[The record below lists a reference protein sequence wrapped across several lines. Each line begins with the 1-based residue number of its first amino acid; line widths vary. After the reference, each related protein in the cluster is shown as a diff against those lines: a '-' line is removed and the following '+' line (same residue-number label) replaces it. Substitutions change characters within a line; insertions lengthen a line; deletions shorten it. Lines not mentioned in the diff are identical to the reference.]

1 MKLKNILY
9 SMMLGTAVL
18 TSATSCV
25 SDLDQYPQT
34 ETTSKDVYT
43 SLANY
48 EAVLGKIYA
57 AMVTSGQGKGG
68 DNKDMSSVLNS
79 GSGFD
84 YMRMFI
90 NMQECGTD
98 EFASTW
104 LTGEQTTGLT
114 YLSWDANDAWVSDMY
129 YRIYY
134 NIALCNEF
142 LRNANNANFSG
153 ADAEK
158 MKEYKAEVRFMR
170 ALFYYHA
177 LDFYRN
183 IPMVT
188 ENDPVGSYIPP
199 RYTPQQTFDYIE
211 SELKDCVGDMLPAST
226 CPYGQASQGAAY
238 TLLAKLY
245 LNSEVYTGVAKYAEC
260 KEACEKVMDMGYSL
274 ESDYSKLFNADND
287 KRTNEIIFALPVSAE
302 HTVSWGSS
310 TYLVCGQVSMSNAN
324 QNVADYGVTA
334 GWSEFRLR
342 PEFVDKFT
350 QTDIDGNGDKRCKF
364 FTNGQSKDISSMT
377 DEASGYLSEKWSNQK
392 DDGTTASNTADAGV
406 ETDFPLFRL
415 ADVYLMYAECVVR
428 CKDANDKPLDWDPW
442 NGGININD
450 QTVIESRKKG
460 AIYWINLLRE
470 RAYGKDENGNPRGQ
484 VWKENFSS
492 KEAFLQFILDE
503 RARELYHE
511 GYRRTDLI
519 RYGQFTTN
527 KYIWQWKGGV
537 HDGQAVDSKYNI
549 YPIPNTELTANPNLH
564 NDNY

>member
-9 SMMLGTAVL
+9 SMMMGTAVL
-18 TSATSCV
+18 TGTTSCV
-25 SDLDQYPQT
+25 SDLDQYPHT
-34 ETTSKDVYT
+34 ETTSKNVYT

-68 DNKDMSSVLNS
+68 DNKDMESVLNN

-114 YLSWDANDAWVSDMY
+114 YLSWDANDAWISDMY

-142 LRNANNANFSG
+142 LRNANSASFSG

-158 MKEYKAEVRFMR
+158 LKEYKAEVRFMR

-177 LDFYRN
+177 LDFFRY

-188 ENDPVGSYIPP
+188 ENDPVGSFIPP

-245 LNSEVYTGVAKYAEC
+245 LNSEVYTGVAKYTEC
-260 KEACEKVMDMGYSL
+260 KEACEKVMGMGYSL

-302 HTVSWGSS
+302 HTVSWGAS
-310 TYLVCGQVSMSNAN
+310 TYLVCGQLSMSNAN
-324 QNVADYGVTA
+324 QNVADFGATS

-364 FTNGQSKDISSMT
+364 FTNGQSKDISDMT
-377 DEASGYLSEKWSNQK
+377 TEAAGYLSEKWSNLK
-392 DDGTTASNTADAGV
+392 DDGTTASNTVDAGV
-406 ETDFPLFRL
+406 DTDFPLFRL

-428 CKDANDKPLDWDPW
+428 LHNDWDNW
-442 NGGININD
+442 AGGSD
-450 QTVIESRKKG
+450 AESDSRKQG
-460 AIYWINLLRE
+460 AIYWINQLRE
-470 RAYGKDENGNPRGQ
+470 RAGASD
-484 VWKENFSS
+484 VWSSNFADDD
-492 KEAFLQFILDE
+492 AFLQFILDE

>member
-1 MKLKNILY
+1 
-9 SMMLGTAVL
+9 MMGTAVL
-18 TSATSCV
+18 ASTTSCV

-43 SLANY
+43 NLANY

-68 DNKDMSSVLNS
+68 DNKDMESVLND

-84 YMRMFI
+84 YMRMFL

-142 LRNANNANFSG
+142 LLNANGASFSG
-153 ADAEK
+153 NDEVK

-177 LDFYRN
+177 LDLYRN

-188 ENDPVGSYIPP
+188 ENDPVGSFIPP
-199 RYTPQQTFDYIE
+199 RATPQETFDYIE
-211 SELKDCVGDMLPAST
+211 SELKDCIGDMLPASS

-260 KEACEKVMDMGYSL
+260 KAACQQVMNMGYSL

-302 HTVSWGSS
+302 HTVSWGAS
-310 TYLVCGQVSMSNAN
+310 TYLVCGQLSLSNAN
-324 QNVADYGVTA
+324 QTPGDFGAES

-342 PEFVDKFT
+342 SQFVDKFNES
-350 QTDIDGNGDKRCKF
+350 DIYAQGEEAKGDKRAKF
-364 FTNGQSKDISSMT
+364 FTNGQNKDVTSMT
-377 DEASGYLSEKWSNQK
+377 DETTGYLSEKWSNLK
-392 DDGTTASNTADAGV
+392 DDGTKASNTSNDGV

-415 ADVYLMYAECVVR
+415 ADVYLMYAECVAR
-428 CKDANDKPLDWDPW
+428 LGEDWDNW
-442 NGGININD
+442 NGGSD
-450 QTVIESRKKG
+450 AEAASRKEG
-460 AIYWINLLRE
+460 AIYYINKVRE
-470 RAYGKDENGNPRGQ
+470 RAGAAD
-484 VWKENFSS
+484 VWKDNFASD
-492 KEAFLQFILDE
+492 ADFLQFILDE

-519 RYGQFTTN
+519 RFGQFTTN
-527 KYIWQWKGGV
+527 KYIWQWKGGT

>member
-9 SMMLGTAVL
+9 SMMMGTAVL
-18 TSATSCV
+18 ASTTSCV

-43 SLANY
+43 NLANY

-68 DNKDMSSVLNS
+68 DNKDMESVLND

-84 YMRMFI
+84 YMRMFL

-142 LRNANNANFSG
+142 LRNANG
-153 ADAEK
+153 ASFCGNDEVK

-177 LDFYRN
+177 LDLYRN

-188 ENDPVGSYIPP
+188 ENDPVGSFIPP
-199 RYTPQQTFDYIE
+199 RATPQETFDYIE
-211 SELKDCVGDMLPAST
+211 SELKDCIGDMLPASS

-260 KEACEKVMDMGYSL
+260 KAACQQVMNMGYSL

-302 HTVSWGSS
+302 HTVSWGAS
-310 TYLVCGQVSMSNAN
+310 TYLVCGQLSLSNAN
-324 QNVADYGVTA
+324 QTPGDFGAES

-342 PEFVDKFT
+342 SQFVDKFNES
-350 QTDIDGNGDKRCKF
+350 DIYAQGEEAKGDKRAKF
-364 FTNGQSKDISSMT
+364 FTNGQNKDVTSMT
-377 DEASGYLSEKWSNQK
+377 DETTGYLSEKWSNLK
-392 DDGTTASNTADAGV
+392 DDGTKASNTSNDGV

-415 ADVYLMYAECVVR
+415 ADVYLMYAECVAR
-428 CKDANDKPLDWDPW
+428 LGEDWDNW
-442 NGGININD
+442 NGGSD
-450 QTVIESRKKG
+450 AEAASRKEG
-460 AIYWINLLRE
+460 AIYYINKVRE
-470 RAYGKDENGNPRGQ
+470 RAGAAD
-484 VWKENFSS
+484 VWKDNFASD
-492 KEAFLQFILDE
+492 ADFLQFILDE

-519 RYGQFTTN
+519 RFGQFTTN
-527 KYIWQWKGGV
+527 KYIWQWKGGT

>member
-18 TSATSCV
+18 TGTTSCV
-25 SDLDQYPQT
+25 SDLDQYPHT
-34 ETTSKDVYT
+34 ETTSKNVYT

-68 DNKDMSSVLNS
+68 DNKDMASVLNS

-114 YLSWDANDAWVSDMY
+114 YLSWDANDAWISDMY

-142 LRNANNANFSG
+142 LRNANSASFSG

-158 MKEYKAEVRFMR
+158 LKEYKAEVRFMR

-177 LDFYRN
+177 LDFFRY

-188 ENDPVGSYIPP
+188 ENDPVGSFIPP

-260 KEACEKVMDMGYSL
+260 KEACEKVMSMGYSL

-302 HTVSWGSS
+302 HIVSWGSS
-310 TYLVCGQVSMSNAN
+310 TYLVCGQLSMSNAN
-324 QNVADYGVTA
+324 QNVAAFGATS

-350 QTDIDGNGDKRCKF
+350 QADIDGDDNGDKRCKF
-364 FTNGQSKDISSMT
+364 FTNGQSKDITDMT
-377 DEASGYLSEKWSNQK
+377 TETAGYLSEKWSNLK
-392 DDGTTASNTADAGV
+392 DDGTTASNTGDAGV
-406 ETDFPLFRL
+406 DTDFPLFRL

-428 CKDANDKPLDWDPW
+428 TGDDWDNW
-442 NGGININD
+442 AGGSDAESN
-450 QTVIESRKKG
+450 SRKKG
-460 AIYWINLLRE
+460 AIYWINKVRE
-470 RAYGKDENGNPRGQ
+470 RAYGIDENGNPKGQ

-492 KEAFLQFILDE
+492 KDAFLQFILDE

>member
-1 MKLKNILY
+1 
-9 SMMLGTAVL
+9 MLGTAVL

-43 SLANY
+43 NLANY

-68 DNKDMSSVLNS
+68 DNKDMESVLND

-84 YMRMFI
+84 YMRMFL

-142 LRNANNANFSG
+142 LRNANGASFSG
-153 ADAEK
+153 NDEVK

-177 LDFYRN
+177 LDLYRN

-188 ENDPVGSYIPP
+188 ENDPVGSFIPP
-199 RYTPQQTFDYIE
+199 RATPQETFDYIE
-211 SELKDCVGDMLPAST
+211 SELKDCIGDMLPASS

-260 KEACEKVMDMGYSL
+260 KAACQQVMNMGYSL

-302 HTVSWGSS
+302 HTVSWGAS
-310 TYLVCGQVSMSNAN
+310 TYLVCGQLSLSNAN
-324 QNVADYGVTA
+324 QTPGDFGAES

-342 PEFVDKFT
+342 SQFVDKFNES
-350 QTDIDGNGDKRCKF
+350 DIYAQGEEAKGDKRAKF
-364 FTNGQSKDISSMT
+364 FTNGQNKDVTSMT
-377 DEASGYLSEKWSNQK
+377 DETTGYLSEKWSNLK
-392 DDGTTASNTADAGV
+392 DDGTKASNTSNDGV

-415 ADVYLMYAECVVR
+415 ADVYLMYAECVAR
-428 CKDANDKPLDWDPW
+428 LGEDWDNW
-442 NGGININD
+442 NGGSD
-450 QTVIESRKKG
+450 AEAASRKEG
-460 AIYWINLLRE
+460 AIYYINKVRE
-470 RAYGKDENGNPRGQ
+470 RAGAAD
-484 VWKENFSS
+484 VWKDNFASD
-492 KEAFLQFILDE
+492 ADFLQFILDE

-519 RYGQFTTN
+519 RFGQFTTN
-527 KYIWQWKGGV
+527 KYIWQWKGGT

>member
-9 SMMLGTAVL
+9 SMMMGTAVL
-18 TSATSCV
+18 TGTTSCV
-25 SDLDQYPQT
+25 SDLDQYPHT
-34 ETTSKDVYT
+34 ETTSKNVYT

-68 DNKDMSSVLNS
+68 DNKDMASVLNS

-114 YLSWDANDAWVSDMY
+114 YLSWDANDAWISDMY

-142 LRNANNANFSG
+142 LRNANSASFSG

-158 MKEYKAEVRFMR
+158 LKEYKAEVRFMR

-177 LDFYRN
+177 LDFFRY

-188 ENDPVGSYIPP
+188 ENDPVGSFIPP

-260 KEACEKVMDMGYSL
+260 KEACEKVMSMGYSL

-302 HTVSWGSS
+302 HIVSWGSS
-310 TYLVCGQVSMSNAN
+310 TYLVCGQLSMSNAN
-324 QNVADYGVTA
+324 QNVAAFGATS

-350 QTDIDGNGDKRCKF
+350 QADIDGDDNGDKRCKF
-364 FTNGQSKDISSMT
+364 FTNGQSKDITDMT
-377 DEASGYLSEKWSNQK
+377 TETAGYLSEKWSNLK
-392 DDGTTASNTADAGV
+392 DDGTTASNTGDAGV
-406 ETDFPLFRL
+406 DTDFPLFRL

-428 CKDANDKPLDWDPW
+428 TGDDWDNW
-442 NGGININD
+442 AGGSD
-450 QTVIESRKKG
+450 AESDSRKKG
-460 AIYWINLLRE
+460 AIYWINKVRE
-470 RAYGKDENGNPRGQ
+470 RAYGIDENGNPKGQ

-492 KEAFLQFILDE
+492 KDAFLQFILDE

>member
-9 SMMLGTAVL
+9 SMMMGTAVL
-18 TSATSCV
+18 TGTTSCV
-25 SDLDQYPQT
+25 SDLDQYPHT

-57 AMVTSGQGKGG
+57 SMVTSGQGKGG

-114 YLSWDANDAWVSDMY
+114 YLSWDANDAWISDMY

-142 LRNANNANFSG
+142 LRNANSASFSG

-158 MKEYKAEVRFMR
+158 LKEYKAEVRFMR

-177 LDFYRN
+177 LDFFRN

-188 ENDPVGSYIPP
+188 ENDPVGSFIPP

-302 HTVSWGSS
+302 HTVSWGAS
-310 TYLVCGQVSMSNAN
+310 TYLVCGQLSMSNAN
-324 QNVADYGVTA
+324 QNVADFGATS

-350 QTDIDGNGDKRCKF
+350 QADIDGDDNGDKRCKF
-364 FTNGQSKDISSMT
+364 FTNGQSKDITDMT
-377 DEASGYLSEKWSNQK
+377 TETAGYLSEKWSNLK
-392 DDGTTASNTADAGV
+392 DDGTTASNTGDAGV
-406 ETDFPLFRL
+406 DTDFPLFRL

-428 CKDANDKPLDWDPW
+428 TGDDWDNW
-442 NGGININD
+442 AGGSD
-450 QTVIESRKKG
+450 AESDSRKKG
-460 AIYWINLLRE
+460 AIYWINKVRE
-470 RAYGKDENGNPRGQ
+470 RAYGIDENGNPKGQ

-492 KEAFLQFILDE
+492 KDAFLQFILDE

>member
-1 MKLKNILY
+1 
-9 SMMLGTAVL
+9 MMMGTAVL
-18 TSATSCV
+18 TCATSCI

-43 SLANY
+43 NLANY

-68 DNKDMSSVLNS
+68 DNKDMESVLND

-84 YMRMFI
+84 YMRMFL

-142 LRNANNANFSG
+142 LRNANGASFSG
-153 ADAEK
+153 NDEVK

-177 LDFYRN
+177 LDLYRN

-188 ENDPVGSYIPP
+188 ENDPVGSFIPP
-199 RYTPQQTFDYIE
+199 RATPQETFDYIE
-211 SELKDCVGDMLPAST
+211 SELKDCIGDMLPASS

-260 KEACEKVMDMGYSL
+260 KAACQQVMNMGYSL

-302 HTVSWGSS
+302 HTVSWGAS
-310 TYLVCGQVSMSNAN
+310 TYLVCGQLSLSNAN
-324 QNVADYGVTA
+324 QTPGDFGAES

-342 PEFVDKFT
+342 SQFVDKFNES
-350 QTDIDGNGDKRCKF
+350 DIYAQGEEAKGDKRAKF
-364 FTNGQSKDISSMT
+364 FTNGQNKDVTSMT
-377 DEASGYLSEKWSNQK
+377 DETTGYLSEKWSNLK
-392 DDGTTASNTADAGV
+392 DDGTKASNTSNDGV

-415 ADVYLMYAECVVR
+415 ADVYLMYAECVAR
-428 CKDANDKPLDWDPW
+428 LGEDWDNW
-442 NGGININD
+442 NGGSD
-450 QTVIESRKKG
+450 AEAASRKEG
-460 AIYWINLLRE
+460 AIYYINKVRE
-470 RAYGKDENGNPRGQ
+470 RAGAAD
-484 VWKENFSS
+484 VWKDNFASD
-492 KEAFLQFILDE
+492 ADFLQFILDE

-519 RYGQFTTN
+519 RFGQFTTN
-527 KYIWQWKGGV
+527 KYIWQWKGGT

>member
-25 SDLDQYPQT
+25 SDLDQYPHT

-68 DNKDMSSVLNS
+68 DNKDMESVLNG

-104 LTGEQTTGLT
+104 LTGEQTTGLS

-142 LRNANNANFSG
+142 LRNANSASFSG

-350 QTDIDGNGDKRCKF
+350 QTDIDGGGDKRCKF
-364 FTNGQSKDISSMT
+364 FTNGQSKDVTSMT
-377 DEASGYLSEKWSNQK
+377 DETTGYLSEKWSNLK
-392 DDGTTASNTADAGV
+392 DDKTTASNTVDAGV

-428 CKDANDKPLDWDPW
+428 TAKDKKEWDDWA
-442 NGGININD
+442 GGSD
-450 QTVIESRKKG
+450 AESDSRTKG

-492 KEAFLQFILDE
+492 KDAFLQFILDE

-519 RYGQFTTN
+519 RFGEFTTS
-527 KYIWQWKGGV
+527 KYIWQWKGGT

>member
-18 TSATSCV
+18 TGTTSCV
-25 SDLDQYPQT
+25 SDLDQYPHT
-34 ETTSKDVYT
+34 ETTSKNVYT

-68 DNKDMSSVLNS
+68 DNKDMASVLNS
-79 GSGFD
+79 GNGFD

-114 YLSWDANDAWVSDMY
+114 YLSWDANDAWISDMY

-142 LRNANNANFSG
+142 LRNANSASFSG

-158 MKEYKAEVRFMR
+158 LKEYKAEVRFMR

-177 LDFYRN
+177 LDFFRY

-245 LNSEVYTGVAKYAEC
+245 LNSEVYTGVAKYTEC
-260 KEACEKVMDMGYSL
+260 KEACEKVMGMGYSL

-287 KRTNEIIFALPVSAE
+287 KRTNEIIFALPVNAE
-302 HTVSWGSS
+302 HTVSWGAS
-310 TYLVCGQVSMSNAN
+310 TYLVCGQVSQSNAN
-324 QNVADYGVTA
+324 QKVADYGVTV

-350 QTDIDGNGDKRCKF
+350 QTDIDGGGDKRCKF
-364 FTNGQSKDISSMT
+364 FTNGQSKDISDMT
-377 DEASGYLSEKWSNQK
+377 TETAGYLSEKWSNLK
-392 DDGTTASNTADAGV
+392 DDGVTAASNTANDGV

-428 CKDANDKPLDWDPW
+428 LHNDWDNW
-442 NGGININD
+442 AGGSD
-450 QTVIESRKKG
+450 ATDPTVIASRKQG
-460 AIYWINLLRE
+460 AIYWINQLRE
-470 RAYGKDENGNPRGQ
+470 RSHASD
-484 VWKENFSS
+484 VWASNFADDD
-492 KEAFLQFILDE
+492 AFLQFILDE

>member
-1 MKLKNILY
+1 MV
-9 SMMLGTAVL
+9 LGTAVMA
-18 TSATSCV
+18 TATSCV

-48 EAVLGKIYA
+48 QAVLGKIYA

-68 DNKDMSSVLNS
+68 DSKDMSSVLNG

-84 YMRMFI
+84 YMRMFW
-90 NMQECGTD
+90 NLQECGTD
-98 EFASTW
+98 EVASTW

-142 LRNANNANFSG
+142 LRNANSASFSG
-153 ADAEK
+153 DDETK
-158 MKEYKAEVRFMR
+158 MKQYKAEVRFMR

-177 LDFYRN
+177 LDLYRN

-188 ENDPVGSYIPP
+188 ENDPVGSFIPP
-199 RYTPQQTFDYIE
+199 CFTPQQTFEYIE
-211 SELKDCVGDMLPAST
+211 SELKDCVSDLLPVST
-226 CPYGQASQGAAY
+226 CPYGEASQGAAY

-245 LNSEVYTGVAKYAEC
+245 LNSEVFTGTAKYAEC
-260 KEACEKVMDMGYSL
+260 KEACQKVMDMDYSL

-302 HTVSWGSS
+302 HTVSWGAS
-310 TYLVCGQVSMSNAN
+310 TYVVCGQLSMSNAN
-324 QNVADYGVTA
+324 QTPGDFGVTN

-342 PEFVDKFT
+342 PEFVDKFS
-350 QTDIDGNGDKRCKF
+350 QDDIDRKDNGDKRCKF
-364 FTNGQSKDISSMT
+364 FTNGQTKDVTSIT
-377 DEASGYLSEKWSNQK
+377 DETTGYLSEKWSNLK
-392 DDGTTASNTADAGV
+392 DDGSTASNTGNDGV
-406 ETDFPLFRL
+406 DTDYPLFRL
-415 ADVYLMYAECVVR
+415 ADVYLMYAECVAR
-428 CKDANDKPLDWDPW
+428 LKTDWDPW
-442 NGGININD
+442 NGGSD
-450 QTVIESRKKG
+450 ASDPAVIASRKQG

-470 RAYGKDENGNPRGQ
+470 RAGAAD
-484 VWKENFSS
+484 VWASNFADDDS
-492 KEAFLQFILDE
+492 FLQFILDE

-519 RYGQFTTN
+519 RFGQFTTN
-527 KYIWQWKGGV
+527 KYIWQWKGGT

-549 YPIPNTELTANPNLH
+549 YPIPSTELTANPNLH
-564 NDNY
+564 NDGY

>member
-1 MKLKNILY
+1 MKLKKILY
-9 SMMLGTAVL
+9 SMMMGTAVL
-18 TSATSCV
+18 TGTTSCV
-25 SDLDQYPQT
+25 SDLDQYPHT

-68 DNKDMSSVLNS
+68 DNKDMESVLNK
-79 GSGFD
+79 GNGFD

-142 LRNANNANFSG
+142 LRNANSANFSG

-260 KEACEKVMDMGYSL
+260 KEACDKVMSMGYSL
-274 ESDYSKLFNADND
+274 EDNYSKLFNADND

-350 QTDIDGNGDKRCKF
+350 QTDIDGSGDKRCKF

-377 DEASGYLSEKWSNQK
+377 TETAGYLSEKWSNLK
-392 DDGTTASNTADAGV
+392 DDGTTASNTVNDGV

-428 CKDANDKPLDWDPW
+428 LHNDWDNW
-442 NGGININD
+442 AGGSD
-450 QTVIESRKKG
+450 ATDPTVIASRKQG
-460 AIYWINLLRE
+460 AIYWINQLRE

-484 VWKENFSS
+484 VWASNFADDD
-492 KEAFLQFILDE
+492 AFLQFILDE

-527 KYIWQWKGGV
+527 KYIWQWKGGT

>member
-9 SMMLGTAVL
+9 SMVLGTTVM
-18 TSATSCV
+18 TTATSCV

-43 SLANY
+43 TLANY

-57 AMVTSGQGKGG
+57 SMVTSGQGKGG
-68 DNKDMSSVLNS
+68 DNKDMESVLNG

-98 EFASTW
+98 EMASTW

-142 LRNANNANFSG
+142 LRNANAASFSG
-153 ADAEK
+153 EEATK
-158 MKEYKAEVRFMR
+158 MTQYKAEVRFMR
-170 ALFYYHA
+170 ALFYFHA
-177 LDFYRN
+177 LDFFRN

-188 ENDPVGSYIPP
+188 ENDPVGTFIPP
-199 RYTPQQTFDYIE
+199 CYTPQQTFDYIE
-211 SELKDCVGDMLPAST
+211 SELKACVNDMLPAST

-260 KEACEKVMDMGYSL
+260 KEACEQVMNMGYTL
-274 ESDYSKLFNADND
+274 ENDYSKLFNADND
-287 KRTNEIIFALPVSAE
+287 KRTNEIIFALPVSAT
-302 HTVSWGSS
+302 HTVSWGAS
-310 TYLVCGQVSMSNAN
+310 TYLVCGQLSMSNAN
-324 QNVADYGVTA
+324 QTPGDFGVTS

-350 QTDIDGNGDKRCKF
+350 QDDIDRKDNGDKRCTF
-364 FTNGQSKDISSMT
+364 FTEGQTKDITSMT
-377 DEASGYLSEKWSNQK
+377 DETTGYLSEKWSNLK
-392 DDGTTASNTADAGV
+392 DDGTTSSNTGNDGV
-406 ETDFPLFRL
+406 DTDFPLFRL
-415 ADVYLMYAECVVR
+415 SDVYLMYAECVAR
-428 CKDANDKPLDWDPW
+428 LNTDWDPW
-442 NGGININD
+442 NGGSD
-450 QTVIESRKKG
+450 ASDPDVIASRKKG

-470 RAYGKDENGNPRGQ
+470 RAGAAD
-484 VWKENFSS
+484 VWGSNFADDD
-492 KEAFLQFILDE
+492 AFLQFILDE

-519 RYGQFTTN
+519 RFGQFTTN
-527 KYIWQWKGGV
+527 KYIWQWKGGT

-564 NDNY
+564 NDGY

>member
-1 MKLKNILY
+1 
-9 SMMLGTAVL
+9 MMGTAVL
-18 TSATSCV
+18 TGTTSCV
-25 SDLDQYPQT
+25 SDLDQYPHT

-68 DNKDMSSVLNS
+68 DNKDMESVLNS

-104 LTGEQTTGLT
+104 LTGEQTTGLS

-142 LRNANNANFSG
+142 LRNANSASFSG

-310 TYLVCGQVSMSNAN
+310 TYLICGQVSMSNAN

-364 FTNGQSKDISSMT
+364 FTNGQSKDVTSMT
-377 DEASGYLSEKWSNQK
+377 DETAGYLSEKWSNLK

-428 CKDANDKPLDWDPW
+428 SKDANGNSLDWDPW

-527 KYIWQWKGGV
+527 KYIWQWKGGT

>member
-9 SMMLGTAVL
+9 SMMMGTAVL
-18 TSATSCV
+18 TGTTSCV
-25 SDLDQYPQT
+25 SDLDQYPHT

-68 DNKDMSSVLNS
+68 DNKDMESVLNN

-142 LRNANNANFSG
+142 LRNANNASFSG

-177 LDFYRN
+177 LDFFRN

-188 ENDPVGSYIPP
+188 ENDPVGSFIPP

-302 HTVSWGSS
+302 HTVSWGAS
-310 TYLVCGQVSMSNAN
+310 TYLVCGQLSMSNAN
-324 QNVADYGVTA
+324 QNVADFGATS

-350 QTDIDGNGDKRCKF
+350 QADIDGDDNGDKRCKF
-364 FTNGQSKDISSMT
+364 FTNGQSKDITDMT
-377 DEASGYLSEKWSNQK
+377 TETAGYLSEKWSNLK
-392 DDGTTASNTADAGV
+392 DDGTTASNTGDAGV
-406 ETDFPLFRL
+406 DTDFPLFRL
-415 ADVYLMYAECVVR
+415 ADVYLMYAEAVARGGQGGDLTTAVGYV
-428 CKDANDKPLDWDPW
+428 ND
-442 NGGININD
+442 
-450 QTVIESRKKG
+450 
-460 AIYWINLLRE
+460 LRE
-470 RAYGKDENGNPRGQ
+470 RAYGDRLHGVNEAWLKADNYRNILNERG
-484 VWKENFSS
+484 
-492 KEAFLQFILDE
+492 
-503 RARELYHE
+503 RELYWE
-511 GYRRTDLI
+511 ALRRTDLI
-519 RYGQFTTN
+519 RFGLFTSAS
-527 KYIWQWKGGV
+527 YLWPYKGGV
-537 HDGQAVDSKYNI
+537 MGGVGVDNRYNVF
-549 YPIPNTELTANPNLH
+549 PIPATDLSVNGSLQQ
-564 NDNY
+564 NDGYKN

>member
-1 MKLKNILY
+1 
-9 SMMLGTAVL
+9 MMGTAVL
-18 TSATSCV
+18 ASTTSCV

-43 SLANY
+43 NLANY

-68 DNKDMSSVLNS
+68 DNKDMESVLND

-84 YMRMFI
+84 YMRMLL

-114 YLSWDANDAWVSDMY
+114 YLSWNANDAWVSDMY

-142 LRNANNANFSG
+142 LRNANGASFSG
-153 ADAEK
+153 NDEVK

-177 LDFYRN
+177 LDLYRN

-188 ENDPVGSYIPP
+188 ENDPVGSFIPP
-199 RYTPQQTFDYIE
+199 RATPQETFDYIE
-211 SELKDCVGDMLPAST
+211 SELKDCIGDMLPASS

-260 KEACEKVMDMGYSL
+260 KAACQQVMNMGYSL

-302 HTVSWGSS
+302 HTVSWGAS
-310 TYLVCGQVSMSNAN
+310 TYLVCGQLSLSNAN
-324 QNVADYGVTA
+324 QTPGDFGAES

-342 PEFVDKFT
+342 SQFVDKFNES
-350 QTDIDGNGDKRCKF
+350 DIYAQGEEAKGDKRAKF
-364 FTNGQSKDISSMT
+364 FTNGQNKDVTSMT
-377 DEASGYLSEKWSNQK
+377 DETTGYLSEKWSNLK
-392 DDGTTASNTADAGV
+392 DDGTKASNTSNDGV

-415 ADVYLMYAECVVR
+415 ADVYLMYAECVAR
-428 CKDANDKPLDWDPW
+428 LGEDWDNW
-442 NGGININD
+442 NGGSD
-450 QTVIESRKKG
+450 AEAASRKEG
-460 AIYWINLLRE
+460 AIYYINKVRE
-470 RAYGKDENGNPRGQ
+470 RAGAAD
-484 VWKENFSS
+484 VWKDNFASD
-492 KEAFLQFILDE
+492 ADFLQFILDE

-519 RYGQFTTN
+519 RFGQFTTN
-527 KYIWQWKGGV
+527 KYIWQWKGGT

>member
-1 MKLKNILY
+1 
-9 SMMLGTAVL
+9 MMGTAVL
-18 TSATSCV
+18 TGTTSCV
-25 SDLDQYPQT
+25 SDLDQYPHT
-34 ETTSKDVYT
+34 ETTSKNVYT

-68 DNKDMSSVLNS
+68 DNKDMASVLNS

-114 YLSWDANDAWVSDMY
+114 YLSWDANDAWISDMY

-142 LRNANNANFSG
+142 LRNANSASFSG

-158 MKEYKAEVRFMR
+158 LKEYKAEVRFMR

-177 LDFYRN
+177 LDFFRN

-188 ENDPVGSYIPP
+188 ENDPVGSFIPP

-245 LNSEVYTGVAKYAEC
+245 LNSEVYTGVAKYTEC
-260 KEACEKVMDMGYSL
+260 KEACEKVMGMGYSL

-310 TYLVCGQVSMSNAN
+310 TYLVCGQLSMSNAN
-324 QNVADYGVTA
+324 QSVADFGVTN

-364 FTNGQSKDISSMT
+364 FTNGQSKDITDMT
-377 DEASGYLSEKWSNQK
+377 TETAGYLSEKWSNLK
-392 DDGTTASNTADAGV
+392 DDGTTASNTGDAGV
-406 ETDFPLFRL
+406 DTDFPLFRL

-428 CKDANDKPLDWDPW
+428 TGDDWDNW
-442 NGGININD
+442 AGGSD
-450 QTVIESRKKG
+450 AESDSRKKG
-460 AIYWINLLRE
+460 AIYWINKVRE
-470 RAYGKDENGNPRGQ
+470 RAYGIDENGNPKGQ

-492 KEAFLQFILDE
+492 KDAFLQFILDE

>member
-1 MKLKNILY
+1 
-9 SMMLGTAVL
+9 MMMGTAVL
-18 TSATSCV
+18 TGTTSCV
-25 SDLDQYPQT
+25 SDLDQYPHT

-68 DNKDMSSVLNS
+68 DNKDMESVLNK
-79 GSGFD
+79 GAGFD

-142 LRNANNANFSG
+142 LRNANSANFSG

-245 LNSEVYTGVAKYAEC
+245 LNSEVYTGVDKYAEC

-302 HTVSWGSS
+302 HIVSWGSS
-310 TYLVCGQVSMSNAN
+310 TYLVCGQVSLSNAN

-350 QTDIDGNGDKRCKF
+350 QTDIDGGDDGDKRCKF

-377 DEASGYLSEKWSNQK
+377 TETAGYLSEKWSNLK
-392 DDGTTASNTADAGV
+392 DDGITAASNTADAGV

-527 KYIWQWKGGV
+527 KYIWQWKGGT

>member
-9 SMMLGTAVL
+9 SMMMGTAVL
-18 TSATSCV
+18 ASTTSCV

-43 SLANY
+43 NLANY

-68 DNKDMSSVLNS
+68 DNKDMESVLND

-84 YMRMFI
+84 YMRMFL

-142 LRNANNANFSG
+142 LLNANGASFSG
-153 ADAEK
+153 NDEVK

-177 LDFYRN
+177 LDLYRN

-188 ENDPVGSYIPP
+188 ENDPVGSFIPP
-199 RYTPQQTFDYIE
+199 RATPQETFDYIE
-211 SELKDCVGDMLPAST
+211 SELKDCIGDMLPASS

-260 KEACEKVMDMGYSL
+260 KAACQQVMNMGYSL

-302 HTVSWGSS
+302 HTVSWGAS
-310 TYLVCGQVSMSNAN
+310 TYLVCGQLSLSNAN
-324 QNVADYGVTA
+324 QTPGDFGAES

-342 PEFVDKFT
+342 SQFVDKFNES
-350 QTDIDGNGDKRCKF
+350 DIYAQGEEAKGDKRAKF
-364 FTNGQSKDISSMT
+364 FTNGQNKDVTSMT
-377 DEASGYLSEKWSNQK
+377 DETTGYLSEKWSNLK
-392 DDGTTASNTADAGV
+392 DDGTKASNTSNDGV

-415 ADVYLMYAECVVR
+415 ADVYLMYAECVAR
-428 CKDANDKPLDWDPW
+428 LGEDWDNW
-442 NGGININD
+442 NGGSD
-450 QTVIESRKKG
+450 AEAASRKEG
-460 AIYWINLLRE
+460 AIYYINKVRE
-470 RAYGKDENGNPRGQ
+470 RAGAAD
-484 VWKENFSS
+484 VWKDNFASD
-492 KEAFLQFILDE
+492 ADFLQFILDE

-519 RYGQFTTN
+519 RFGQFTTN
-527 KYIWQWKGGV
+527 KYIWQWKGGT